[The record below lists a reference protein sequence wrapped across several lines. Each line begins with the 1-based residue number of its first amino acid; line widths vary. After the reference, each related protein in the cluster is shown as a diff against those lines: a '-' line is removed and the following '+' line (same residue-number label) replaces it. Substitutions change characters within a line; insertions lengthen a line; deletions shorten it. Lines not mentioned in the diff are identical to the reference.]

1 MEQEHR
7 DEARQEKDEA
17 ALVASLR
24 ANEPQ
29 AYATLIERYADRLYA
44 TAYAIVQNPADA
56 EEVVQETLI
65 TVYRRIGDFRGEAKL
80 STWLYRIATN
90 KALELLRRHR
100 RERGHASL
108 EVLDEQ
114 YGELPFG
121 GDEMDGEAWV
131 EQAERLACIRG
142 GLQAMSPALRTVWVL
157 AELEGLTMREIAEA
171 EGLSLSTVKV
181 RLHRARRFLLDY
193 VARRRAAALGEE
205 GGEG

>member
-7 DEARQEKDEA
+7 DEVRQEMDEA
-17 ALVASLR
+17 ALVASLQ

-29 AYATLIERYADRLYA
+29 AYALLIERYADRLYA

-65 TVYRRIGDFRGEAKL
+65 AVYRRIGDFRGEAKL

-100 RERGHASL
+100 RETGHASL
-108 EVLDEQ
+108 EALGEQ

-131 EQAERLACIRG
+131 EQAERLACIRA

-157 AELEGLTMREIAEA
+157 AEMEGLTMREIAEA
-171 EGLSLSTVKV
+171 EGVSLSAVKV

-193 VARRRAAALGEE
+193 VARRRTSLREE
-205 GGEG
+205 GG

>member
-1 MEQEHR
+1 MEQEAR
-7 DEARQEKDEA
+7 DKAWQETEEA
-17 ALVASLR
+17 ALVTSLR
-24 ANEPQ
+24 ENDPQ

-100 RERGHASL
+100 REAGHASL
-108 EVLDEQ
+108 EGIEEE
-114 YGELPFG
+114 YGDLPFG
-121 GDEMDGEAWV
+121 GEGMDGETWV
-131 EQAERLACIRG
+131 EQSERLACIRE

-193 VARRRAAALGEE
+193 VARRRAVVEHEE
-205 GGEG
+205 GGYE